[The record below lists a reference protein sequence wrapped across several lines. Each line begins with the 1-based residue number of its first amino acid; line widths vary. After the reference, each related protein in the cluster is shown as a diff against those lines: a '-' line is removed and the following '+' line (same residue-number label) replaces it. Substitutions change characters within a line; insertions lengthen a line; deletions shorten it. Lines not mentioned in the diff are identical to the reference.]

1 MLPSLLHQLP
11 LSQERRQDLAAR
23 GAKKQEEWPKLEVGT
38 FLKYS
43 VGSKQQ
49 PMGQTWNVGAKI
61 SKGGAGRHWPPRWRR
76 PCVEW
81 ENLFYNEHH
90 VVW

>member
-49 PMGQTWNVGAKI
+49 PMGQT
-61 SKGGAGRHWPPRWRR
+61 
-76 PCVEW
+76 
-81 ENLFYNEHH
+81 
-90 VVW
+90 